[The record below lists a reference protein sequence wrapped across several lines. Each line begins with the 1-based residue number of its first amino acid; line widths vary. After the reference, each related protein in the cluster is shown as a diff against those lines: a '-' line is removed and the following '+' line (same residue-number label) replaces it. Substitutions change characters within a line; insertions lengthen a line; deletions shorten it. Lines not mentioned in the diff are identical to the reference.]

1 MMNIKGEIKYQS
13 IGMGAWTLVSDTG
26 EVYELYK
33 PPKEILQDGL
43 KVQVQGI
50 IRDDI
55 MTIAMLGKIFEVNT
69 VIKA

>member
-1 MMNIKGEIKYQS
+1 MISLKGEIKYQS

-33 PPKEILQDGL
+33 PPQEILQDGL
-43 KVQVQGI
+43 RVQVQGI

-55 MTIAMLGKIFEVNT
+55 MTISMLGKILEVT
-69 VIKA
+69 GF

>member
-33 PPKEILQDGL
+33 PPKEILEDGL
-43 KVQVQGI
+43 RVQVEGI

-55 MTIAMLGKIFEVNT
+55 MTIAMLGKILEVT
-69 VIKA
+69 THIT